1 MLVILALVVF
11 GLGFIA
17 GMRVNSFLGDMV
29 LSDMVLGD
37 RVMLVAAGVLLG
49 DIVWMYFTITV
60 GDCRKRCNGERLA

>member
-17 GMRVNSFLGDMV
+17 GMRVNSFLSDMV

-49 DIVWMYFTITV
+49 DIVWMYFTIA
-60 GDCRKRCNGERLA
+60 RRRL

>member
-17 GMRVNSFLGDMV
+17 GMRVNSFL
-29 LSDMVLGD
+29 SDMVLGD
-37 RVMLVAAGVLLG
+37 MVMLVAAGVLLG

-60 GDCRKRCNGERLA
+60 GDCRKRCNSERLA

>member
-29 LSDMVLGD
+29 LGDM
-37 RVMLVAAGVLLG
+37 VMLVAAGVLLG